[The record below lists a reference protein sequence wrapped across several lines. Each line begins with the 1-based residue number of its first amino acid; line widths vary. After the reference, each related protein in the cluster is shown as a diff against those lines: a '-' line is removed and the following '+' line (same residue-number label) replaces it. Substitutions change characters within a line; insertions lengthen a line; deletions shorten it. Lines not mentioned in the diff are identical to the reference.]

1 MIYATH
7 RTCLKNLSMAV
18 FFSVVSGLAGMQ
30 SCQAQ
35 SSSQSAPQ
43 SSSKGSTDVA
53 DFPDHRVRLII
64 PTSPG
69 AGTDFA
75 ARLFAQLAAETWKQ
89 AVVPDNRSGASGMIG
104 LDALAKSEPD
114 GYTLGW
120 MSVSQFVDATLQE
133 KFAFD
138 AKKDFTPISVLAS
151 TPLILVANPSAHVSN
166 LKEMVALLK
175 SQPGQ
180 LTYSSG
186 GTGGITHLAMEFF
199 LQKAGVKM
207 LHVPYKGS
215 GPAVADLLA
224 GHVQF
229 SFSTPPAVMGYIKAG
244 QLKAIGLASDEPSPL
259 APGVPTFAQQGLPGV
274 SLATWY
280 GLFGPHD
287 MDPALVQK
295 ISMTLTNAA
304 RGDAFKT
311 KMAQGG
317 LDPILSTP
325 AQFTSYLADERARWT
340 QVAKDIGFKHD

>member
-1 MIYATH
+1 MIHLAQRARYWRLPKIA
-7 RTCLKNLSMAV
+7 L
-18 FFSVVSGLAGMQ
+18 FSLALCLAGTH

-35 SSSQSAPQ
+35 SSSQSQ
-43 SSSKGSTDVA
+43 SAVA
-53 DFPDHRVRLII
+53 DYPDHRVRLII

-75 ARLFAQLAAETWKQ
+75 ARLFGQIAAETWKQ
-89 AVVPDNRSGASGMIG
+89 AVVPDNKPGASGMIG
-104 LDALAKSEPD
+104 LEQLAKAAPD

-138 AKKDFTPISVLAS
+138 AHKDFTPISLLAS
-151 TPLILVANPSAHVSN
+151 TPLILVANPSTHVHN
-166 LKEMVALLK
+166 LQEMVALLK
-175 SQPGQ
+175 SQPGK

-199 LQKAGVKM
+199 LKKAGVQM

-244 QLKAIGLASDEPSPL
+244 TLTAIGLAADEPSPL

-287 MDPALVQK
+287 MDPALVRK
-295 ISMTLTNAA
+295 IATTITTAA
-304 RGDAFKT
+304 RGDEVQAKI
-311 KMAQGG
+311 AQGG
-317 LDPILSTP
+317 LDPVLSTP
-325 AQFTSYLADERARWT
+325 AQFTDYLANERSRWT
-340 QVAKDIGFKHD
+340 AVAKDIGFKHN